1 MLFCNQNFADYPLC
15 IPDGK
20 FDPWSVRPACMLLS
34 YQKPTAAS
42 STAEGSAP
50 ALAADENCRTWW
62 SAADARPGQWL
73 SVDLEKVCDI
83 HAIQVNFADE
93 ALSVDYPENLYCHQ
107 SGGARYIE
115 KEPQISR
122 YTLETSTDGT
132 TWQLLQEVSHEGSN
146 AYFPLPERVRARYI
160 RLAGGALPYGQTL
173 RISGLR
179 IFGFGGGAAP
189 AQAQVTVH
197 RTDPMNALVQWQPLS
212 EMSAQGCNIRYGIAP
227 DKLYQSWLVYGVQE
241 LDLSTL
247 MAGQD
252 YYLRVDSFNEN
263 GITEGSLLYCP
274 AENHK

>member
-1 MLFCNQNFADYPLC
+1 MYYC
-15 IPDGK
+15 K
-20 FDPWSVRPACMLLS
+20 
-34 YQKPTAAS
+34 
-42 STAEGSAP
+42 
-50 ALAADENCRTWW
+50 NCGEPYMT
-62 SAADARPGQWL
+62 
-73 SVDLEKVCDI
+73 
-83 HAIQVNFADE
+83 DE
-93 ALSVDYPENLYCHQ
+93 AVMCIKC
-107 SGGARYIE
+107 GGARYIE

-160 RLAGGALPYGQTL
+160 RLTGGALPYGQTL